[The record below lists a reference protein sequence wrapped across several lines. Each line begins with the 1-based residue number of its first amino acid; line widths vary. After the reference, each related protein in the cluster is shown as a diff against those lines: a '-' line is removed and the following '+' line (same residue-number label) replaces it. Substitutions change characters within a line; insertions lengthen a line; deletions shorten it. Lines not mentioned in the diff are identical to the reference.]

1 MKGFMLGLIE
11 VTWCPNPLRPVAD
24 RQVRRLL
31 ATGSDTVDSVT
42 RRLGLHVT
50 PLVAVLNGNEVSLR
64 RWRRKRV
71 RPGDVLVLVQRARG
85 LDPATTTAKFVMEYY
100 MTYEVAMLAA
110 YALNFATV
118 WALTTVANSLVGG
131 RGEQR
136 AGNTDTAA
144 AAYGAE
150 GGSNS
155 IRPYQPLPLALGEHR
170 YFPDY
175 ASRPFSEYVVDE
187 TTANDVINATPV
199 IEAQAVPAFTTSG
212 SVVDPVV
219 SAPWTLLTST
229 ASFNF
234 YGDNAARTYQYK
246 TAWSS
251 EVLTADHPHTF
262 VVRYDTTGVEALQ
275 LTDYESYLQMGDEFT
290 PPNQNW
296 RPMAETLP
304 VIVRYGYT
312 AYDNTERLTSIFNW
326 GLGDLEVSDLRI
338 GSTPIEQFNQWARH
352 DSVTP
357 VGQGDR
363 TTLTGYTGPGWV
375 GNAYPGNVQV
385 VDAGKLEQR
394 AGVPND
400 GWVERQGSEGCR
412 YIQIDIAGRLFKQ
425 AGGGI
430 EALGCTMEAE
440 YMAVGSSSW
449 VAMPFSPFEVVNG
462 STTPVRNTYAATL
475 GVDVLKVRVRRTTVE
490 PSDAAEVS
498 ELECSRIKFFRN
510 TDALYP
516 AQRRTG
522 LMIKASGQLN
532 GRIDRLSGL
541 VRARMWRWASTAPW
555 TDGLYPGDGAEPW
568 SWGTTTNP
576 AWLFLYYARGG
587 FLNPSAAPGYLGQQ
601 GWLDRPDPGNSAR
614 LFGAGLTNDR
624 IDYAAIVNW
633 AHYCEAAGL
642 QCHLVIDGQRSAGD
656 VLDDIAAA
664 GRASK
669 TWATGKLSVWWE
681 AAGQP
686 VVAAFGMSNI
696 VAGSFSVAYDTDTT
710 VDEYALEFT
719 RSDADYEPDTVY
731 AAVPGVAQV
740 VSQRT
745 ERAVYSMSRDQAQRT
760 VNLLTASRYYHRRK
774 IVWESHLEALAV
786 QRGDIVHLAHD
797 LTQWAFSGRL
807 VELVATAGQITQAR
821 LSCQVENS
829 GGGAFY
835 LWVRQPGGT
844 YMSIACVSPVQ
855 RTDTLQVS
863 GAWAVADA
871 PGVLTPNGAVQNLA
885 SQWPDTIPE
894 DWMMLAGPTAT
905 PGKRARIVGMEP
917 INQRRVRIT
926 ARDEDEAYYPLENG
940 LGSVPALTSGERLVA
955 RVFNLAMHPVDAGG
969 WRLNWELENA
979 HGAEVMLGV
988 NGNPAAQVPIQGHM
1002 TVAGTALLLPAY
1014 AAGTQLAIQ
1023 VLPVAAGTPVAV
1035 QGDSLT
1041 VTL

>member
-1 MKGFMLGLIE
+1 MLGLIE

-50 PLVAVLNGNEVSLR
+50 PLVAVLNGNEVSRR

-85 LDPATTTAKFVMEYY
+85 VETAFMAAQIFG
-100 MTYEVAMLAA
+100 TINAFTLAA
-110 YALNFATV
+110 TA
-118 WALTTVANSLVGG
+118 ALTFITSDFVISLAISVLANSLAGG
-131 RGEQR
+131 RGNQQ
-136 AGNTDTAA
+136 AGENKAPA
-144 AAYGAE
+144 AAYGIE
-150 GGSNS
+150 GGANS
-155 IRPYQPLPLALGEHR
+155 LRPYQPLSLVLGEHR

-187 TTANDVINATPV
+187 TTANDVINATPD

-212 SVVDPVV
+212 PVADPVV

-251 EVLTADHPHTF
+251 EVLTAEHPHTF
-262 VVRYDTTGVEALQ
+262 VVRYDATGVEALQ
-275 LTDYESYLQMGDEFT
+275 LTDYESYLQMGDEST

-357 VGQGDR
+357 AGQGDR
-363 TTLTGYTGPGWV
+363 TTLTGYTSPGWV

-449 VAMPFSPFEVVNG
+449 MAMPFSPFEVVNG
-462 STTPVRNTYAATL
+462 STTPVRNTYSAML
-475 GVDVLKVRVRRTTVE
+475 EVDVLKVRVRRTTAE

-498 ELECSRIKFFRN
+498 ELECPRIKFFRN

-555 TDGLYPGDGAEPW
+555 TDGLYPGDGAGPW

-587 FLNPSAAPGYLGQQ
+587 FLNTSAAPGYLGQQ
-601 GWLDRPDPGNSAR
+601 GWLDQPDPGNSAR

-633 AHYCEAAGL
+633 AHYCDAAGL

-760 VNLLTASRYYHRRK
+760 VNLLAASRYYHRRK

-807 VELVATAGQITQAR
+807 LELVATADQITQVR
-821 LSCQVENS
+821 LSCQVENP
-829 GGGAFY
+829 GGGTFY

-844 YMSIACVSPVQ
+844 YMSIACVSPAQ

-940 LGSVPALTSGERLVA
+940 LGSVPELASGERLVA
-955 RVFNLAMHPVDAGG
+955 RVFNLAMHPMDAGG

-1002 TVAGTALLLPAY
+1002 TVAGTELLLPAY

-1041 VTL
+1041 VTV